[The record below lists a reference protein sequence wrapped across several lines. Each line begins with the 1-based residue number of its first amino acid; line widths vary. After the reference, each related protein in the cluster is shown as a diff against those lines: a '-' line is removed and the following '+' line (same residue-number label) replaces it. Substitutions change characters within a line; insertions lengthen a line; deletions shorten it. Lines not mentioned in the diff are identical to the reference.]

1 MSPPLYLKTALSTW
15 SCETDLPRLFNRI
28 LAADL
33 NEELRLIGHVIAI
46 PKMVNS
52 TPQLLSINGRDRIL
66 VNAMIGSLSPLYP
79 AILISGRGSSERS
92 TNRYL

>member
-66 VNAMIGSLSPLYP
+66 VNAMIRLSF
-79 AILISGRGSSERS
+79 SSVRR
-92 TNRYL
+92 NPNIWPWLL